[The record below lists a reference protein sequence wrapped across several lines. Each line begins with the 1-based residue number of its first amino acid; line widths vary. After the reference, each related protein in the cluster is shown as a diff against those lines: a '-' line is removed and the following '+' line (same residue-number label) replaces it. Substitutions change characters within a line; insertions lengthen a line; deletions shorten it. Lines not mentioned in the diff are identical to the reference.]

1 MKIKEDTRI
10 FLIAIAKYL
19 LVAAVCAVFVALSTA
34 AIFFSGL

>member
-19 LVAAVCAVFVALSTA
+19 LVAAVFAMLVALSTA
-34 AIFFSGL
+34 VVFFSGM